1 VIGGDYVGLGIVRS
15 LGRRGIPVWVLDDE
29 LSVALA
35 SRYTR
40 RKLRWPRGA
49 RAQLGG
55 LLALHAAHGL
65 DGWLLCPTRDE
76 TAALIA
82 RHHDALAAR
91 YTLITP
97 PWAVFQH
104 TYDKRLT
111 YQLAAALDIPHPR
124 TRHGLAADE
133 LPRLDL
139 DFPLILKPAIK
150 HLFYQHTRDK
160 AWRIDTPAQLAIQY
174 AAASRLIA
182 PDQIMLQE
190 LVPGAGEAQYSF
202 AGLCQDGR
210 VLAWVVARRLRQHP
224 MDFGHASTFVETVVE
239 PRVEDLAR
247 RWLAAARYSG
257 VVEIEFKRDPRTDEY
272 KLLDVNGRFW
282 GWHAIGAAAG
292 VDFPYLQWRLATGR
306 PVAPRG
312 GRVGVRW
319 VRLVTDLPTA
329 AGEIAHGRL
338 SPGAYL
344 RTLVPPVHCSVFAA
358 DDPAPALF
366 EALLLP
372 YLYRRRGF

>member
-1 VIGGDYVGLGIVRS
+1 MIGGDYVGLGIVRS

-82 RHHDALAAR
+82 RHHDALATR

-182 PDQIMLQE
+182 PDQSMLQE
-190 LVPGAGEAQYSF
+190 LGPGAGEAQYSF

-239 PRVEDLAR
+239 PRDPPPCQHDGPAP
-247 RWLAAARYSG
+247 AAAR
-257 VVEIEFKRDPRTDEY
+257 
-272 KLLDVNGRFW
+272 
-282 GWHAIGAAAG
+282 
-292 VDFPYLQWRLATGR
+292 
-306 PVAPRG
+306 
-312 GRVGVRW
+312 
-319 VRLVTDLPTA
+319 
-329 AGEIAHGRL
+329 
-338 SPGAYL
+338 
-344 RTLVPPVHCSVFAA
+344 C
-358 DDPAPALF
+358 
-366 EALLLP
+366 
-372 YLYRRRGF
+372 